1 MNCIEKLGSNEVK
14 AIETKA
20 YISNRNLYST
30 SNAFLYTKLLI
41 PRLPVNCISREH
53 LLARLDEI
61 TRKKLTLVTAPAGY
75 GKTM

>member
-1 MNCIEKLGSNEVK
+1 MDCIDKLQSHEIIMGESEAFDSNK
-14 AIETKA
+14 
-20 YISNRNLYST
+20 NLYGIFNT
-30 SNAFLYTKLLI
+30 FLYTKLLI